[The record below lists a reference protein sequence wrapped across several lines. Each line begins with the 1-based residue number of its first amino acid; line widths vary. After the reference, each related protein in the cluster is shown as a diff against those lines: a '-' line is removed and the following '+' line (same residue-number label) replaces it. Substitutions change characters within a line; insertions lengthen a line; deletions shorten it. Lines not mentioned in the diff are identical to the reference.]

1 LESKINNKAHSFEWV
16 FLFEERDMTKWLV
29 ITAMACTLTVCGS
42 PSYAKDYSSSKTSTA
57 KNTPS
62 RSYSFSSSKPFHLML
77 PQANGAA
84 EVECVK
90 QHGGVYKCY
99 DD

>member
-1 LESKINNKAHSFEWV
+1 
-16 FLFEERDMTKWLV
+16 MTKWLV
-29 ITAMACTLTVCGS
+29 ITAMAWTLTVCGS

-62 RSYSFSSSKPFHLML
+62 RSYSFSSSKPFYIML

-90 QHGGVYKCY
+90 QSDSVYKCY